1 MECPAAGHGLPG
13 RLPRCERARGR
24 GGQRGVLGKGESARR
39 APSQARRSSPRRRG
53 PQACRPHF
61 PDEEAGPRT
70 AQLPAARRTRASPPP
85 TDHGCR
91 CRADLHPSP
100 VQFTAISFVTRRPAV
115 VELQVTPPGVA
126 GHAAAAVGG
135 LGVLAGRCPAV
146 AAALAPP
153 LPLWPCVPRRPLA
166 VVTHELGARHV
177 LFLGSTPCRCH
188 SHTLASLPSPLRPH

>member
-1 MECPAAGHGLPG
+1 MKCPAAGHGLPG

-61 PDEEAGPRT
+61 PDEEAGPRS
-70 AQLPAARRTRASPPP
+70 ARCPQPAARGLPPP
-85 TDHGCR
+85 TDRGCR

-115 VELQVTPPGVA
+115 VELQVPPPGVA
-126 GHAAAAVGG
+126 GHAAAVVG
-135 LGVLAGRCPAV
+135 A
-146 AAALAPP
+146 
-153 LPLWPCVPRRPLA
+153 RRPG
-166 VVTHELGARHV
+166 GA
-177 LFLGSTPCRCH
+177 LSCRC
-188 SHTLASLPSPLRPH
+188 SRPGPASAPVALRPPPSSRRRHA